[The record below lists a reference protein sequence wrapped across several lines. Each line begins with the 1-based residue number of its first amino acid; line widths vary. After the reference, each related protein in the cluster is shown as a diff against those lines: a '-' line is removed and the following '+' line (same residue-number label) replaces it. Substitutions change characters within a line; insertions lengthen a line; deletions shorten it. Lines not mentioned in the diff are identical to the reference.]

1 MAIKRG
7 LLGWPFQITFM
18 FLFPRALMHRLLFGT
33 PFCPHFFS
41 SASDLLAQMNQLA
54 VDNQATNF
62 LLSAVCVD
70 H

>member
-1 MAIKRG
+1 
-7 LLGWPFQITFM
+7 M

-33 PFCPHFFS
+33 PFFPHLFS

-54 VDNQATNF
+54 VDNQATHF